1 MMRQL
6 ARLFEEHEV
15 SGFRWST
22 TRAVGRC
29 RVPDRPDP
37 AVSRPSATNAPG
49 FFFQEIAEQLGE
61 EAELEP
67 EALIIVADIMTTD
80 VVTAKPQDTL
90 VSVSRLMTGGRVHRV
105 VVVDPDNIPVG
116 IITTMDMLKA
126 TRPPD
131 LPVHDGRGPI
141 AVARYARAHDPA
153 NRCVDDGRGG

>member
-1 MMRQL
+1 MSTATQIHAADLMTKEPVTIGADTTMRQL

-15 SGFRWST
+15 SGFPVVND
-22 TRAVGRC
+22 AGQLVGVVSQTDLIRRC
-29 RVPDRPDP
+29 LSPIGDE
-37 AVSRPSATNAPG
+37 APG

-90 VSVSRLMTGGRVHRV
+90 ASVSRLMTGGRVHRV

-126 TRPPD
+126 LT
-131 LPVHDGRGPI
+131 
-141 AVARYARAHDPA
+141 PA
-153 NRCVDDGRGG
+153 